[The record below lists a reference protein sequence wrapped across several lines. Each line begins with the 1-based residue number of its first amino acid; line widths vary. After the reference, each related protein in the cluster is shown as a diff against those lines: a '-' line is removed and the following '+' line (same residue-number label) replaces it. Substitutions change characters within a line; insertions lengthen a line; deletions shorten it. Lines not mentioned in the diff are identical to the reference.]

1 VAQGSAVLFAA
12 QVIGNAGF
20 FAAVLI
26 LARGLG
32 PAGRGAVA
40 FFIVTTMVT
49 ARAAG
54 IGVREATTVFAARDP
69 LKRPVLLSNLAL
81 ASVASGAL
89 GGVLVSGAL
98 ALLAGVRPAG
108 IGPAELAALGLGVVA
123 VALVDGGY
131 SFLLGCSRFRLQ
143 GLVTASSSWVYA
155 AALLALWAGGGITVT
170 SAAIA
175 WTAGLWL
182 RALFVFWSCAR
193 FNGLG
198 RPSLSLL
205 RESIA
210 FGCRAWIG
218 SLARFANFRADQVLM
233 GFIASEATLG
243 IYAVAVNASEILL
256 YFPEATAMALL
267 PAIVRAEPERRAE
280 QALRA
285 FRSLALITVG
295 SIAVAVVVGAPLLP
309 VIFGSKFAGSTG
321 PFLWLLPGAIGYA
334 ALGVFSNTLMPSS
347 PGLSSFGAFVALV
360 VGFGLD
366 VLLIPPFGASGAAA
380 AASAAFLLG
389 GATALLAYRS
399 RTPFAWRS
407 LLIPRQGDLDF
418 LGALIR
424 LPFRLRARPS

>member
-1 VAQGSAVLFAA
+1 
-12 QVIGNAGF
+12 
-20 FAAVLI
+20 
-26 LARGLG
+26 
-32 PAGRGAVA
+32 
-40 FFIVTTMVT
+40 
-49 ARAAG
+49 
-54 IGVREATTVFAARDP
+54 
-69 LKRPVLLSNLAL
+69 
-81 ASVASGAL
+81 
-89 GGVLVSGAL
+89 
-98 ALLAGVRPAG
+98 
-108 IGPAELAALGLGVVA
+108 
-123 VALVDGGY
+123 
-131 SFLLGCSRFRLQ
+131 
-143 GLVTASSSWVYA
+143 
-155 AALLALWAGGGITVT
+155 
-170 SAAIA
+170 
-175 WTAGLWL
+175 
-182 RALFVFWSCAR
+182 
-193 FNGLG
+193 
-198 RPSLSLL
+198 
-205 RESIA
+205 
-210 FGCRAWIG
+210 
-218 SLARFANFRADQVLM
+218 M

-347 PGLSSFGAFVALV
+347 PGLSSLGAFVALV

-366 VLLIPPFGASGAAA
+366 VLLIP
-380 AASAAFLLG
+380 
-389 GATALLAYRS
+389 YRS